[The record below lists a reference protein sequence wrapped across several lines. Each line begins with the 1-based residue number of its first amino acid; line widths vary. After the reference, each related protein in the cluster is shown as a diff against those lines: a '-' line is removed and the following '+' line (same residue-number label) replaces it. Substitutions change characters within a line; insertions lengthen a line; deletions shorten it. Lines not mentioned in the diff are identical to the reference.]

1 MWYCMNKESIAFL
14 SEYKA
19 MIWEVMKNYI
29 EPRPIPSISP
39 LKNEENEQ
47 FFWKQIRDYPL
58 RGGKYIRSTLV
69 VMTCEALG
77 GKTEEALQTAAAM
90 ELSQN
95 WILIHDDVEDQS
107 TKRRGK
113 PTVHLR
119 YDVEHAINAGDG
131 LHTIMWKALAD
142 NFDIIGPE
150 RTKLIFDEF
159 YDMILRTCVGQTA
172 ELNFRGRWDIDE
184 NDVWYVLDGKTGY
197 YTIAGPMRLGA
208 IIAGRHPQKDA
219 QLFKNINSFGVSL
232 GRSFQIMDDVLD
244 VTSDFSGLKERG
256 GDIQEGKRSLLLI
269 RLLKKANSF
278 DRQKIMSIINKPMG
292 KKTTEEIEIIIS
304 LMEEYG
310 IISET
315 KNLAKQY
322 AEQSIQL
329 LDQLPF
335 TSKYKEYFRNLITFI
350 ITRKK

>member
-1 MWYCMNKESIAFL
+1 MSETDITFL
-14 SEYKA
+14 KDYRRL
-19 MIWEVMKNYI
+19 IWEVVSQYI

-39 LKNEENEQ
+39 LRDEENER

-58 RGGKYIRSTLV
+58 RGGKYIRSILV

-77 GKTEEALQTAAAM
+77 GKTEEALTTAAAM

-113 PTVHLR
+113 PTLHLR

-142 NFDIIGPE
+142 NLTTLDVE
-150 RTKLIFDEF
+150 RVKLLFDEF
-159 YDMILRTCVGQTA
+159 HDMILRTCVGQTA
-172 ELNFRGRWDIDE
+172 ELGFRERWDLEDKDIL
-184 NDVWYVLDGKTGY
+184 YILDGKTGY

-208 IIAGRHPQKDA
+208 IIAGKHPQKDEK
-219 QLFKNINSFGVSL
+219 LFININEFGTNL

-244 VTSDFSGLKERG
+244 VTSDFSGLKTRG

-269 RLLKKANSF
+269 WLLKKANRF
-278 DRQKIMSIINKPMG
+278 DQKKILEIMNKPIG
-292 KKTTEEIEIIIS
+292 SRTETEIDLIIT

-310 IISET
+310 IIEDARNEARKYSDKSMEILN
-315 KNLAKQY
+315 KF
-322 AEQSIQL
+322 
-329 LDQLPF
+329 PF
-335 TSKYKEYFRNLITFI
+335 SKEHREKFEKLIKFI
-350 ITRKK
+350 IERKK

>member
-1 MWYCMNKESIAFL
+1 MRMNEESIAFL
-14 SEYKA
+14 KEYRA
-19 MIWEVMKNYI
+19 LIWETMSKYI

-39 LKNEENEQ
+39 LTNDENEQ

-77 GKTEEALQTAAAM
+77 GKTDDALTTAAAL

-113 PTVHLR
+113 PTLHLR

-131 LHTIMWKALAD
+131 LHAMMWKALSD
-142 NFDIIGPE
+142 NLLVLDPE

-159 YDMILRTCVGQTA
+159 FDMILRTCVGQTA
-172 ELNFRGRWDIDE
+172 ELSFRDRWDLNED
-184 NDVWYVLDGKTGY
+184 DVLYVLDGKTGY

-208 IIAGRHPQKDA
+208 IIAGKHPQRDEK
-219 QLFKNINSFGVSL
+219 LFGDINEFGTSL
-232 GRSFQIMDDVLD
+232 GRCFQIMDDVLD

-269 RLLKKANSF
+269 RLLNKAGSF
-278 DRQKIMSIINKPMG
+278 DRKKILTIMNKPVG
-292 KKTTEEIEIIIS
+292 AKTSVEIDLIIQ

-310 IISET
+310 IIDEAR
-315 KNLAKQY
+315 NIARDY
-322 AEQSIQL
+322 AEHCRKVLEKIPFSQL
-329 LDQLPF
+329 YRDRF
-335 TSKYKEYFRNLITFI
+335 NALITYI
-350 ITRKK
+350 LERKK